1 MRQEIRSLI
10 LVVLAT
16 SILAFIPSANAA
28 VPDWVHQAAEKPVG
42 PLDPEINAVVLLDEV
57 KYTIVGGDDIVER
70 YRRAVKIVRNEG
82 REEGRLS
89 VWVGQQGK
97 VLSIHAWSVDKSGRE
112 YELKEKDFAE
122 RSPYSYVLYEDVRL
136 RTAQAPASDPGSL
149 IALEYEVRR
158 KAWIK
163 ELNWFFQEE
172 NPVREA
178 RLILQMPSGWEYRDS
193 WAAAAPVQPEPSPGG
208 GLQWTVRDVPPV
220 RREPR
225 MPAFLSISGQM
236 ELSYFG
242 PGFGPGPGSSQ
253 RKGGAESWETLG
265 RWYTELTAG
274 RRSPSPDISQKAR
287 ELTAGKTDF
296 DGKARALASFL
307 QTDVRYVAIEIGIG
321 GYQPHPAS
329 DIFHARYGDCK
340 DKATLLSSLLR
351 EVGIRSEYVLI
362 NTNRGIVSPTN
373 HAAIFNHAIL
383 AIELPETFNAD
394 SYHSTL
400 RSKAGKRYLIFDPT
414 DEYTPLGD
422 LRSELQDTYALLV
435 TDAGGE
441 LIHTAL
447 QPPENN
453 ILVREGMFKLNAD
466 GSLSGEVVEK
476 RTGDHALYERYAL
489 KEANQQQRLQ
499 RVERVL
505 GHSLQG
511 FTLTSLDIQELDAR
525 DKNLVLTY
533 NFTAPN
539 YLQVRGP
546 LTLARPRILGE
557 KTFALDQKPRH
568 YAIEMHGASRE
579 TDIFEIEIPPGY
591 KVDDIPDPVKIDM
604 GFASYQS
611 KSEVTGSKLRY
622 SREYVVRDLH
632 VSPERLA
639 DLRKFEGM
647 IGSDEMAAVVLTHEP

>member
-1 MRQEIRSLI
+1 MLQEIRL
-10 LVVLAT
+10 LA
-16 SILAFIPSANAA
+16 LAFVTLASIALVFIPGAHAA
-28 VPDWVHQAAEKPVG
+28 VPDWVHQAAEKPLG
-42 PLDPEINAVVLLDEV
+42 TLDPEINAVVLLDEV
-57 KYTIVGGDDIVER
+57 KYTIPGGDDILER
-70 YRRAVKIVRNEG
+70 YRRVVKIVRKEG
-82 REEGRLS
+82 REEGDLS
-89 VWVGQQGK
+89 VWIGHEGK
-97 VLSIHAWSVDKSGRE
+97 VLSVHAWSIDKSGRE

-122 RSPYSYVLYEDVRL
+122 RAPYSYVLYDDVRM
-136 RTAQAPASDPGSL
+136 RTTQAPAADAGSL
-149 IALEYEVRR
+149 IAFEYEVRR
-158 KAWIK
+158 KVWIK

-178 RLILQMPSGWEYRDS
+178 RLILQMPAGWEYKDS
-193 WAAAAPVQPEPSPGG
+193 WASASRVEPEPSSEG
-208 GLQWTVRDVPPV
+208 GLQWTVRDVPPIK
-220 RREPR
+220 REPR

-242 PGFGPGPGSSQ
+242 PSVGSKNS
-253 RKGGAESWETLG
+253 AANVESWEALG
-265 RWYTELTAG
+265 RWYTGLTAG
-274 RRSPSPDISQKAR
+274 RRSPTSEISQKAR
-287 ELTAGKTDF
+287 ELTAGKADF
-296 DGKARALASFL
+296 DGKVRTLASFL

-321 GYQPHPAS
+321 GYQPHAAG

-340 DKATLLSSLLR
+340 DKATLLSSLLQ

-373 HAAIFNHAIL
+373 HSAIFNHAIL
-383 AIELPETFNAD
+383 AIELPATLNAN
-394 SYHSTL
+394 SYHSIF

-453 ILVREGMFKLNAD
+453 TLVREGQFKLNSD

-499 RVERVL
+499 RVERSL
-505 GHSLQG
+505 GHSLRG
-511 FTLTSLDIQELDAR
+511 FTLQSLEIQQLDTR
-525 DKNLVLTY
+525 DKDLVLTY
-533 NFTAPN
+533 NFTVPN
-539 YLQVRGP
+539 YVHVQGP

-557 KTFALDQKPRH
+557 MTFAVDQKPRH
-568 YAIEMHGASRE
+568 YAIEMRSASRE
-579 TDIFEIEIPPGY
+579 TDVFEIEIPPGY
-591 KVDDIPDPVKIDM
+591 KVDDMPDPVKIDM

-611 KSEVTGSKLRY
+611 KSEVAGTKLRY
-622 SREYVVRDLH
+622 TREYVVRDLH
-632 VSPERLA
+632 VGPERLA
-639 DLRKFEGM
+639 DLRKLEGM
-647 IGSDEMAAVVLTHEP
+647 IGADEMAAVVLTHQP